1 MKLMKIKVSTH
12 AQIRLLE
19 RNIDIEKVKR
29 VISSPDTS
37 SNEFG
42 GRIRVSKLLDDRNI
56 TVIYTKDKNV
66 FVIITA
72 I

>member
-1 MKLMKIKVSTH
+1 MKIRVSTH

-19 RNIDIEKVKR
+19 RGIDIEKVKK
-29 VISSPDTS
+29 VISAPDLLVP
-37 SNEFG
+37 EFE
-42 GRIRVSKLLDDRNI
+42 GRTKVSKLLDDRNI
-56 TVIYTKDKNV
+56 TVIYTKEKNV